1 MLLHLKK
8 LPKYLT
14 VLINVRFGLR
24 ATYSKIT
31 QTGAITSHS
40 EMNAHSE
47 SGASLK
53 LTTVKKGKS

>member
-8 LPKYLT
+8 LAKYLT
-14 VLINVRFGLR
+14 VLINVRIGLR

-40 EMNAHSE
+40 GNERTLRERRKPEINYSE
-47 SGASLK
+47 K
-53 LTTVKKGKS
+53 R